1 MMRKRPVI
9 RTALDGT
16 KKRYESVKEA
26 AEEQGISIGYLSKR
40 ISSRR
45 PIRGYKYEY
54 AEDSYMNAEDRIVC
68 PFYICKTRNAIS
80 CGGFSKYISM
90 NTMFDSMEKR
100 TTHILQYCA
109 DMNYKNCKA
118 CVAIMD
124 ILNAVEERKKEKTIE
139 QLRCEVMQ

>member
-9 RTALDGT
+9 RIAPDGT

-26 AEEQGISIGYLSKR
+26 AEEQGISMGYLSKQ
-40 ISSRR
+40 ISSKR

-54 AEDSYMNAEDRIVC
+54 AECSCTNYIVC
-68 PFYICKTRNAIS
+68 PFYICKTKTAIS

-100 TTHILQYCA
+100 TTHILKYCA

-124 ILNAVEERKKEKTIE
+124 ILNATEERKKEKTIE

>member
-1 MMRKRPVI
+1 MVRKRPVI
-9 RTALDGT
+9 RIAPDGT
-16 KKRYESVKEA
+16 RKRYESVKEA
-26 AEEQGISIGYLSKR
+26 AEEQAISIGYLSKR

-45 PIRGYKYEY
+45 PIRGYRYEY

-100 TTHILQYCA
+100 TTHLSKYCA
-109 DMNYKNCKA
+109 DMNYKNCKTF
-118 CVAIMD
+118 VVFTD
-124 ILNAVEERKKEKTIE
+124 RLNAKEEMKKEK
-139 QLRCEVMQ
+139 

>member
-9 RTALDGT
+9 RVAPDGT
-16 KKRYESVKEA
+16 KKRYESLKEA
-26 AEEQGISIGYLSKR
+26 AEEQGISMGYLSKQ

-68 PFYICKTRNAIS
+68 PFYICKTRNVIS

-100 TTHILQYCA
+100 TTHILKYCA
-109 DMNYKNCKA
+109 DMDYKKCKT

-124 ILNAVEERKKEKTIE
+124 ILNAAEERKKEKTIE
-139 QLRCEVMQ
+139 LLRSELND

>member
-1 MMRKRPVI
+1 MMRKKPVI

-26 AEEQGISIGYLSKR
+26 AEEQGISIGYLSKQ

-54 AEDSYMNAEDRIVC
+54 AECACTNYIVC
-68 PFYICKTRNAIS
+68 PFYICKIRNTIN

>member
-1 MMRKRPVI
+1 MMRKRPII
-9 RTALDGT
+9 RIAPDGT
-16 KKRYESVKEA
+16 RKRYESVKEA
-26 AEEQGISIGYLSKR
+26 AEEQGISMGYLSKQ

-45 PIRGYKYEY
+45 PIRGYRYEY

-90 NTMFDSMEKR
+90 NTMFDSTEQR

-118 CVAIMD
+118 CVAITD
-124 ILNAVEERKKEKTIE
+124 ILNAAEERKKEKTIE
-139 QLRCEVMQ
+139 LLRSELND

>member
-1 MMRKRPVI
+1 MVRKRPVI
-9 RTALDGT
+9 RIAPDGT
-16 KKRYESVKEA
+16 RKRYESVKEA

-45 PIRGYKYEY
+45 PIKGYRYEY
-54 AEDSYMNAEDRIVC
+54 AEDSYMNADDRIVC

-80 CGGFSKYISM
+80 CSGFSKYISM

-118 CVAIMD
+118 CVAITD
-124 ILNAVEERKKEKTIE
+124 ILNAAEERKKEKTIE
-139 QLRCEVMQ
+139 LLRSELND